1 MPDRDL
7 SVTGRLTSFFFLED
21 DWSRPVPPLGASD
34 VATGVALELIGIATL
49 ELG

>member
-7 SVTGRLTSFFFLED
+7 SVTGRLTSFFALED

-34 VATGVALELIGIATL
+34 VATGVALELIGIAAL